1 MGFKLASL
9 SHSTIQ
15 AIDEV
20 VFYLSYILLL
30 SPSLPILREDRLAG
44 SSLQSTTLINDS
56 VIQGR
61 NKMRKDLPLYRA
73 SSFVFFLANILVLCV
88 CVPGRVGGGH
98 YVV

>member
-20 VFYLSYILLL
+20 VFHLSDILH

-61 NKMRKDLPLYRA
+61 NKMRKDLPL
-73 SSFVFFLANILVLCV
+73 
-88 CVPGRVGGGH
+88 
-98 YVV
+98 